1 MILTDI
7 HCHNVPQDGRRFI
20 LDCGLSIPIG
30 VQYASVG
37 IHPWHIS
44 NDWERD
50 MRIVEAAAALPTVKA
65 IGECGIDFAKSSAT
79 ADVQETV
86 LRRHI
91 TLSESVG
98 KPLVL
103 HIVKGQEIVMR
114 MRKELRPLQPWIV
127 HGFRGKP
134 EQARQYIA
142 AGFFLSFGKRFNTEA
157 LLATPLDR
165 ILLESDEDS
174 APLTEHYARV
184 ADILSL
190 SIEELAMLIERN
202 FLFLVFDVITL

>member
-7 HCHNVPQDGRRFI
+7 HCHNVPHDGRRFI

-37 IHPWHIS
+37 IHPWHIHD
-44 NDWERD
+44 DWEKD
-50 MRIVEAAAALPTVKA
+50 MRIVENAAVSPAVKA

-86 LRRHI
+86 LHRHI

-98 KPLVL
+98 KPLIL

-114 MRKELRPLQPWIV
+114 MRKELRPQQPWIV

-142 AGFFLSFGKRFNTEA
+142 AGFFLSFGKSFNTEA
-157 LLATPLDR
+157 LLATPLNR

-202 FLFLVFDVITL
+202 CSIFGF

>member
-7 HCHNVPQDGRRFI
+7 HCHNAPQDGRRFI
-20 LDCGLSIPIG
+20 LNCGLSVPSG

-165 ILLESDEDS
+165 IFLESDEET

-190 SIEELAMLIERN
+190 SIEELAMQIESN
-202 FLFLVFDVITL
+202 CSIFGF

>member
-1 MILTDI
+1 MILTDS
-7 HCHNVPQDGRRFI
+7 HCHNVPQDVRRFI
-20 LDCGLSIPIG
+20 LDCGQSVPSD

-50 MRIVEAAAALPTVKA
+50 MRIVEDAAVSPLVKA
-65 IGECGIDFAKSSAT
+65 IGECGIDFAKSNAT
-79 ADVQETV
+79 ADVQERV

-91 TLSESVG
+91 ALSESTG

-103 HIVKGQEIVMR
+103 HIVKGQEVAMR
-114 MRKELRPLQPWIV
+114 LRKELRPQQPWVV

-134 EQARQYIA
+134 EQARQYIT
-142 AGFFLSFGKRFNTEA
+142 AGFFLSFGKRFNAEA
-157 LLATPLDR
+157 LLATPIDR
-165 ILLESDEDS
+165 IFLESDEVS

-190 SIEELAMLIERN
+190 SIEELALMIEKN
-202 FLFLVFDVITL
+202 CSIFGFDVIYK